1 MNRGFSSPEKP
12 ATGSQRGVEKD
23 GARERPG
30 KEVHRKPENTRL
42 PLASPET
49 GLSQEPPDTLADDGI
64 DLLWGAEGGQSRSG
78 PRTEHCGTRSDQPP
92 VNRNP
97 VQEVRRRSLIVR
109 YPGGFSAVTSRQPA
123 SHAIRTSVGSALP
136 ARVRVSGL
144 DSDSSPHSMPR
155 QVRVDACAAIPIN
168 VVETANASLDMTA
181 AAVEAAPIGCPAQQV
196 NRRAPQGFID
206 LMIGGS
212 HCVSWFSSSQAC
224 TTILRA
230 ILCAKR
236 ICVGDIQFFQR
247 RQ

>member
-30 KEVHRKPENTRL
+30 KEVHWKPENTRL

-49 GLSQEPPDTLADDGI
+49 GLSQEPPETLADDGI

-109 YPGGFSAVTSRQPA
+109 DRGGSSAVTSRQPT
-123 SHAIRTSVGSALP
+123 SHAIRASVGRALP
-136 ARVRVSGL
+136 AHVRVGGL
-144 DSDSSPHSMPR
+144 DSDSSPHSMSR
-155 QVRVDACAAIPIN
+155 RVRVDACVAIPIN

-181 AAVEAAPIGCPAQQV
+181 AVVEAAPIGCPAQQV
-196 NRRAPQGFID
+196 SRRAPHGFIAR
-206 LMIGGS
+206 MIGES
-212 HCVSWFSSSQAC
+212 HCVSWLSSSQAC

>member
-1 MNRGFSSPEKP
+1 MYRGFSSPEKP

-49 GLSQEPPDTLADDGI
+49 GLSQEPPETLADDGI

-78 PRTEHCGTRSDQPP
+78 PRTEHCGPRSDQPP

-109 YPGGFSAVTSRQPA
+109 YPGGFSAVTSRPPA

-136 ARVRVSGL
+136 ARVASAAWTPIPLLIRCHAGYGL
-144 DSDSSPHSMPR
+144 MPARRFRSM
-155 QVRVDACAAIPIN
+155 
-168 VVETANASLDMTA
+168 
-181 AAVEAAPIGCPAQQV
+181 
-196 NRRAPQGFID
+196 
-206 LMIGGS
+206 
-212 HCVSWFSSSQAC
+212 SWKPPMLHW
-224 TTILRA
+224 T
-230 ILCAKR
+230 
-236 ICVGDIQFFQR
+236 
-247 RQ
+247 

>member
-1 MNRGFSSPEKP
+1 MYRGFSSPEKP
-12 ATGSQRGVEKD
+12 ATGSQRGVENN

-30 KEVHRKPENTRL
+30 KVVHRKPETIRL

-49 GLSQEPPDTLADDGI
+49 GLSQEPPETLADDGI

-92 VNRNP
+92 VNRHP
-97 VQEVRRRSLIVR
+97 AQEVRQRSLIVR
-109 YPGGFSAVTSRQPA
+109 YRGGSSAVTSRQPA
-123 SHAIRTSVGSALP
+123 SHAIRASAGNSLP

-144 DSDSSPHSMPR
+144 DSDSFPLWISR
-155 QVRVDACAAIPIN
+155 QVRVDASAAIPIN

-196 NRRAPQGFID
+196 SRRAPQGFID

-236 ICVGDIQFFQR
+236 ICVGDIQFFQG

>member
-1 MNRGFSSPEKP
+1 MCRGFSSPEKP
-12 ATGSQRGVEKD
+12 ATGSQRGVENN

-30 KEVHRKPENTRL
+30 KVVHRKPETIRL

-49 GLSQEPPDTLADDGI
+49 GLSQEPPETLADDGI

-109 YPGGFSAVTSRQPA
+109 YRGGSSAVTSKQPA
-123 SHAIRTSVGSALP
+123 SHAIRASVGSTLP

-155 QVRVDACAAIPIN
+155 QVRVDACAAILIN

-181 AAVEAAPIGCPAQQV
+181 AAVEAAKAEAKTPIMEEAKQEEPKPTQNGMYRITAV
-196 NRRAPQGFID
+196 FELKAGSKNEAVEMAKD
-206 LMIGGS
+206 LLNMIG
-212 HCVSWFSSSQAC
+212 VEAE
-224 TTILRA
+224 I
-230 ILCAKR
+230 R
-236 ICVGDIQFFQR
+236 IG
-247 RQ
+247 